1 MIINQFVEKLIF
13 QIINLNVHYE
23 SQFFEQFF
31 ESSFI
36 FEQFDNTFR
45 NIIHRK
51 FFRKFVLYSQKTA
64 KKNFKI
70 KKSFVVFQLLNFR
83 FDVNYNNKLNYI
95 LKKIKH
101 QND

>member
-1 MIINQFVEKLIF
+1 MNINQFVEQMIF
-13 QIINLNVHYE
+13 EFVNLNFYNN
-23 SQFFEQFF
+23 SLLFF

-51 FFRKFVLYSQKTA
+51 FFRKFVLYNQKTA
-64 KKNFKI
+64 KKNFKTRE
-70 KKSFVVFQLLNFR
+70 SLVVFQLLNFR
-83 FDVNYNNKLNYI
+83 FDVNHDDKLNYI

>member
-1 MIINQFVEKLIF
+1 MTINQFVEKLIS
-13 QIINLNVHYE
+13 QMINLDVRYD
-23 SQFFEQFF
+23 SQFF
-31 ESSFI
+31 ESSFT
-36 FEQFDNTFR
+36 FEQFDNAFN

-51 FFRKFVLYSQKTA
+51 FSRKFALYNQKTT
-64 KKNFKI
+64 KKKFKI

-83 FDVNYNNKLNYI
+83 FDVSYDDKLNYI